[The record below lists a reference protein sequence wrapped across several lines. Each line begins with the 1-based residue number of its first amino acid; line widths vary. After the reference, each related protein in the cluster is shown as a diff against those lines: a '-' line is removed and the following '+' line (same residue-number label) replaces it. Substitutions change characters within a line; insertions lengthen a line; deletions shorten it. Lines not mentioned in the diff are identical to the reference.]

1 MRVVSRA
8 RERPGESGT
17 APAVQSTDVGA
28 EPTWEGGKAR
38 TREREREGGG
48 GRKAHARE
56 GERGGARPTR
66 EKEQEGAQGPR
77 KRERVGSEPTVP
89 HQKGQ
94 CDREKAARFAY
105 QQPVDPTCTLY

>member
-1 MRVVSRA
+1 MRRGGGAQGLYAQGPYAQERV
-8 RERPGESGT
+8 RER
-17 APAVQSTDVGA
+17 
-28 EPTWEGGKAR
+28 
-38 TREREREGGG
+38 

-77 KRERVGSEPTVP
+77 ERERVGSEPTVP

-94 CDREKAARFAY
+94 CDREKAVKERA
-105 QQPVDPTCTLY
+105 PPECSGIG